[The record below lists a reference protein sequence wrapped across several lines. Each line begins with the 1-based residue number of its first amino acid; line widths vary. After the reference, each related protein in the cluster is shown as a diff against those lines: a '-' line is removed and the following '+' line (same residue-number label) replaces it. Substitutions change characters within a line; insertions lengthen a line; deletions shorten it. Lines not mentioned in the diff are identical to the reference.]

1 MFLMTL
7 LGIIILNAVKNVN
20 TSRLSIVEM
29 LLREMTLKNALM
41 MDELR
46 PEDQNIGNKKRQS

>member
-46 PEDQNIGNKKRQS
+46 PED